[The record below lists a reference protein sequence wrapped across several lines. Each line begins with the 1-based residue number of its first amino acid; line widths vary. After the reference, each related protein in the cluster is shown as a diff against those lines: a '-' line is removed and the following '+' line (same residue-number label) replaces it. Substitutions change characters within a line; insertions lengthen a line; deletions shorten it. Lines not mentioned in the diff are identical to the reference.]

1 MSKVSDFNTVTI
13 SLASPEQILNWSYG
27 EVTKPETINY
37 RTLKPAK
44 DGLFCEKTFG
54 PTKDYECYCGKYK
67 KAQYEGVI
75 CDRCGVLISKSD
87 VRRERMGHIEL
98 AAPVAHVWFLKG
110 APSRI
115 GLLLGISPRSLERI
129 LYFTQYIITSV
140 DEDAKLKMIRHMRP
154 DLNVIPEQVPTETVT
169 DTLEETGIEAPA
181 PCDDTIS
188 DKEPPDGEPSDDE
201 DQNSILDTLDE
212 VDEADSI
219 EEDVIELEEL
229 PLMDMTD
236 VAGEDIDSTIREMES
251 IRPLVL
257 LTESRYHEL
266 KDKYGELFQAKMGA
280 EAILDILRH
289 LNLEDTKENLWH
301 EINSYSGQRRK
312 KAMKRLEIVEAFL
325 HSGNKP
331 EWMILTIL
339 PVLPPDVRPMVQ
351 LDGGR
356 FATADLNDLYRRV
369 INRNNRLKRLLELDA
384 PEIIIHNEK
393 RMLQEAVDSLIDN
406 VKRGRVLGSAG
417 SRSLKS
423 LSDMLRGKQGRF
435 RQNLLGKR
443 VDYSGRSVIVVGPEL
458 KFHQC
463 GLPKRMALE
472 LFKPFV
478 MSKLVQ
484 QGIAAN
490 IKSAKRMV
498 DRARTEVWDI
508 LDEVVKER
516 PVLIN
521 RAPTLHR
528 LGIQAFEPVLI
539 DGSAIQIHPLVCAAF
554 NADFDGDQMAVH
566 VPLSRLAV
574 KEARTTMLS
583 SHNMLLPSN
592 GDPVVTPSLD
602 IVLGCYYLTSM
613 KASQEDQRPI
623 FGGFEEAKLAHDLGV
638 MNLRDEIEVRTG
650 DGSRITTT
658 TGRIIFNDILPE
670 ELRFTNEIMDKSA
683 LKRMI
688 SHCIK
693 LMGNEIA
700 AEVIDN
706 IKALGFKYA
715 TQSGITISASD
726 LEVPEAKTAIIHEA
740 ELRVVQIEDQ
750 YHRGLITEDE
760 RYGNI
765 VGTWMDATTKVTDA
779 VNTSLDRHGGIYMM
793 SVSGAK
799 GNIAQI
805 SQMTGMRGLM
815 TDPTGRI
822 IDFPIKYSF
831 REGLPVLEYFIS
843 THGARKGLADT
854 ALRTSDSGYLTRRLV
869 DVAQDM
875 LIREVDCSTTYS
887 ICLTK
892 ATDNSSMFPL
902 EERIIGRITA
912 KSIVDPNTGE
922 VILDQNE
929 EIIEDKAKA
938 ITAAGI
944 NEVYVRSPLTC
955 QCRHGLCQCCY
966 GRDLSRGK
974 LANHGIAVGVMAAQ
988 SIGEPGTQLT
998 LRTFH
1003 TGGVVGIDITSGLPR
1018 VEELFEA
1025 RSPKGHGVISE
1036 IDGVLDLIDTDE
1048 GRRVRITSSEIYRD
1062 VYTLPKNSHPL
1073 VVNGEWVDVG
1083 APLAQQPVAKGNAA
1097 LTTPALPVLARVA
1110 GRVSIE
1116 GERIFINYEEKEE
1129 REYFVPTT
1137 TSLLVEPGNKV
1148 KAGQQLTQGHVNPQ
1162 DILRISGKEAVQRYL
1177 VDEVQKVY
1185 RTQGVVINDKH
1196 IEVIVR
1202 QMLRKVCIDS
1212 PGDTDLLPGK
1222 LIDAFDYEDINANI
1236 LAEGGEPATA
1246 QPVLLG
1252 ITKASLNSD
1261 SFLAAASFQ
1270 ETTRVLADAAL
1281 HGKADHLTGLKENV
1295 IIGRLIPSRCL
1306 PDEVVPSEQIIP
1318 RLVPSVLGKGEVISS

>member
-13 SLASPEQILNWSYG
+13 SLASPEQILSWSYG

-44 DGLFCEKTFG
+44 DGLFCEKIFG

-140 DEDAKLKMIRHMRP
+140 DEDAKLKVIRQMRP
-154 DLNVIPEQVPTETVT
+154 EYGIMQEQSSTEEIPETVEEIEIGEVVSNIEESSDDNPADEDDHDPILDSLDELDET
-169 DTLEETGIEAPA
+169 
-181 PCDDTIS
+181 DDT
-188 DKEPPDGEPSDDE
+188 
-201 DQNSILDTLDE
+201 
-212 VDEADSI
+212 

-229 PLMDMTD
+229 PLLDMTD
-236 VAGEDIDSTIREMES
+236 VAGEDIDSTIRELES

-257 LTESRYHEL
+257 LTESRYQEL

-289 LNLEDTKENLWH
+289 LNLEETRENLWQ

-312 KAMKRLEIVEAFL
+312 KAMKRLEIVEAFI

-331 EWMILTIL
+331 DWMILSVL

-613 KASQEDQRPI
+613 KTFEGDRRLI
-623 FGGFEEAKLAHDLGV
+623 FGGFEEAKLAHELGV
-638 MNLRDEIEVRTG
+638 IDLRDEIEVRTS
-650 DGSRITTT
+650 DGSRIVTT

-670 ELRFTNEIMDKSA
+670 ELRFTNETMDKSA

-715 TQSGITISASD
+715 TQSGVTISASD
-726 LEVPEAKTAIIHEA
+726 LEVPEAKTEILNEA
-740 ELRVVQIEDQ
+740 EKQVVKIDDQ

-765 VGTWMDATTKVTDA
+765 VGTWMEATTKVTDA
-779 VNTSLDRHGGIYMM
+779 VTASLDRYGGIYMM

-875 LIREVDCSTTYS
+875 LIREVDCGTTYS
-887 ICLTK
+887 ICLAK
-892 ATDNSSMFPL
+892 ATDNTSLIPL
-902 EERIIGRITA
+902 EERIIGRISA
-912 KSIVDPNTGE
+912 KSIVDPNTNE
-922 VILDQNE
+922 VIIEQNE
-929 EIIEDKAKA
+929 EIVEEKAKA
-938 ITAAGI
+938 IVAAGI
-944 NEVYVRSPLTC
+944 TDVYVRSPLTC
-955 QCRHGLCQCCY
+955 QSRHGLCQCCY
-966 GRDLSRGK
+966 GRDLARGK
-974 LANHGIAVGVMAAQ
+974 LANHGTAVGVMAAQ

-1036 IDGVLDLIDTDE
+1036 IDGVLDLIDIDE
-1048 GRRVRITSSEIYRD
+1048 GRRIRITSSEIYRD
-1062 VYTLPKNSHPL
+1062 MYTLPENSHPL
-1073 VVNGEWVDVG
+1073 VINGEWVDVG
-1083 APLAQQPVAKGNAA
+1083 APLAQQPVAKDDEESP
-1097 LTTPALPVLARVA
+1097 TTPALPVLARVA
-1110 GRVSIE
+1110 GRISIE
-1116 GERIFINYEEKEE
+1116 GERIFISYEEKEE

-1137 TSLLVEPGNKV
+1137 TSLLVEPGTKV
-1148 KAGQQLTQGHVNPQ
+1148 RAGQQLTQGHVNPQ

-1185 RTQGVVINDKH
+1185 RMQGVVINDKH

-1212 PGDTDLLPGK
+1212 PGDTELLPGK

-1281 HGKADHLTGLKENV
+1281 HGKADHLSGLKENV

-1306 PDEVVPSEQIIP
+1306 TDEEAPPEPVIP
-1318 RLVPSVLGKGEVISS
+1318 RLAPTILAKGEAITG